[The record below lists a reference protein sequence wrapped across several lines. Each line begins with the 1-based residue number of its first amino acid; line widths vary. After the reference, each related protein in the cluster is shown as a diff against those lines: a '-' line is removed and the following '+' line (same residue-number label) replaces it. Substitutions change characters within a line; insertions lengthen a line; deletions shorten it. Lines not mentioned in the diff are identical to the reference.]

1 MGMGRCPSP
10 FLPHNQQNRQ
20 MKKHQDWNNIS
31 KESLPTKLKK
41 GEKAVYRILGIKGDP
56 GNPATYRCPSAVN
69 VPGKDRV
76 YDTLLEEYVDIAN
89 IKSIGVGGKMKCHS
103 VWFQKEYN
111 GTLVLDGSK
120 RDDSEIY
127 EYLELCNYNASNPNR
142 SQDVKAIFER
152 VNPTANAEK
161 KRKSRTTR
169 RQALNAAAEMNASDV
184 RDFAALMGWNDK
196 QDLVILRDL
205 VEDYADG
212 NPTEFIK
219 KSKNKQN
226 SLSALIN
233 RAAKSNVIKF
243 DGRSNGW
250 KWADSNE
257 VICSVSRG
265 TDRVEGLVVHL
276 TESANGAQVIK
287 TLQSALK

>member
-1 MGMGRCPSP
+1 
-10 FLPHNQQNRQ
+10 
-20 MKKHQDWNNIS
+20 MKKHLDWNNIS
-31 KESLPTKLKK
+31 KESMPPKLKK
-41 GEKAVYRILGIKGDP
+41 GEKAIYKILGIKGDP
-56 GNPATYRCPSAVN
+56 SNPETYRIPSAVN

-76 YDTLLEEYVDIAN
+76 YDSIKEEYVDIAN
-89 IKSIGVGGKMKCHS
+89 IKSVGVGGKMKCHN
-103 VWFQKEYN
+103 VWFVKEYN
-111 GTLVLDGSK
+111 GTLILDGSK

-127 EYLELCNYNASNPNR
+127 EYLELSNYNASNENR
-142 SQDVKAIFER
+142 SEDVKPIYAR
-152 VNPTANAEK
+152 VNPTATAETA
-161 KRKSRTTR
+161 RKTRTTR
-169 RQALNAAAEMNASDV
+169 RQALNVAAEMSASDI
-184 RDFAALMGWNDK
+184 RDFSALMGWNDN

-205 VEDYADG
+205 VEDYADKS
-212 NPTEFIK
+212 PSEFIK

-233 RAAKSNVIKF
+233 RADKASVIKF

-257 VICSVSRG
+257 VICSVARG

>member
-1 MGMGRCPSP
+1 
-10 FLPHNQQNRQ
+10 
-20 MKKHQDWNNIS
+20 MKKHQDWNDIS
-31 KESLPTKLKK
+31 KESMPPKLKR

-56 GNPATYRCPSAVN
+56 ARPETFKIPSAVN

-76 YDTLLEEYVDIAN
+76 YDSTKDEYVDIAN
-89 IKSIGVGGKMKCHS
+89 IKSVGVGGKMKCHS

-111 GTLVLDGSK
+111 GVLVLDGSR
-120 RDDSEIY
+120 RDDAEIY
-127 EYLELCNYNASNPNR
+127 EYLELCNYNASNKNR

-152 VNPTANAEK
+152 VNPTAQAEE
-161 KRKSRTTR
+161 KRKTRSTR
-169 RQALNAAAEMNASDV
+169 RQALNVAADMNAADV
-184 RDFAALMGWNDK
+184 RDFAATMGWDDK
-196 QDLVILRDL
+196 QDLVVLRDL
-205 VEDYADG
+205 IEDYADN

-233 RAAKSNVIKF
+233 RAKKAGVLKF
-243 DGRSNGW
+243 DNRSNGW

-257 VICSVSRG
+257 VICTVARG
-265 TDRVEGLVVHL
+265 TDKVEGLVVHI
-276 TESANGAQVIK
+276 TESTNGPEVIK